1 MAAGGEQPQVF
12 AEEQPMISQSEDGR
26 AAWRAQAYVAKG
38 AVLLTALAVCGG
50 VCGLAR
56 YITGGSALTPTS
68 SFAMTNQLQIKSADV
83 QSFSLTDGMYTDLD
97 EHASACTGEFGL
109 GARVADWDTDLG
121 PLSRSE
127 VDSLMDRL
135 NISTTFNQKNYFVQE
150 AGRQH
155 YGGKRAYFFERH
167 DGKPPGNWL
176 VHDQHGSI
184 TLGSWFGISGPVLCV
199 RRAVGGTVSDA
210 VGGAVSHAV
219 DASRGV
225 LCKQISAKRV
235 FDVQWSG
242 NVRQTTLDCYGF
254 DAPFHP
260 HKGRTIVDREADYYS
275 LVQKADGK
283 FSLRQYGADG
293 TLKETLPDGKV
304 TLASQDAIFYII
316 DGDTAS
322 FGGLT
327 DNPSR
332 EVVSQYCEAPE
343 KQVQAESCMTVC
355 RAKGTGEESSCA
367 SAFQSC
373 VSGCGLTNIQCA
385 LGCASTNTGCIANK
399 ASAYTKCMHKCGESA
414 VNSFT
419 R

>member
-1 MAAGGEQPQVF
+1 
-12 AEEQPMISQSEDGR
+12 
-26 AAWRAQAYVAKG
+26 
-38 AVLLTALAVCGG
+38 
-50 VCGLAR
+50 
-56 YITGGSALTPTS
+56 
-68 SFAMTNQLQIKSADV
+68 
-83 QSFSLTDGMYTDLD
+83 
-97 EHASACTGEFGL
+97 
-109 GARVADWDTDLG
+109 
-121 PLSRSE
+121 
-127 VDSLMDRL
+127 
-135 NISTTFNQKNYFVQE
+135 VQE
-150 AGRQH
+150 AGRQ
-155 YGGKRAYFFERH
+155 YYCGSRAYFFEKH
-167 DGKPPGNWL
+167 DGKPPGNWM
-176 VHDQHGSI
+176 VHGQHGSI

-199 RRAVGGTVSDA
+199 R
-210 VGGAVSHAV
+210 GGAGAE
-219 DASRGV
+219 ASPRGA
-225 LCKQISAKRV
+225 LCGRISAKRV

-242 NVRQTTLDCYGF
+242 NEHQTTQFCSGF
-254 DAPFHP
+254 SAPYHP
-260 HKGRTIVDREADYYS
+260 HKGRTTVDRETDYYN
-275 LVQKADGK
+275 LVEKANGK

-316 DGDTAS
+316 DGWFGTVITSAEHRDGDTAS

-332 EVVSQYCEAPE
+332 EVVSQYWEAPE

-385 LGCASTNTGCIANK
+385 LGCVSTNTGCIANK

-414 VNSFT
+414 VNSST